1 MFYLL
6 IISIKQFQIIQNH
19 YIYASNI
26 VDRRR
31 FVIKSDNKRNALSA
45 AAAEAAGEERAPE
58 SAEGE
63 PSKNSQEVGVEKVIV
78 EVFELQKYIKN
89 KLTNKKQAAKF
100 IFL

>member
-6 IISIKQFQIIQNH
+6 IISINSF
-19 YIYASNI
+19 YIEPLYICNSTV

-63 PSKNSQEVGVEKVIV
+63 PSEK
-78 EVFELQKYIKN
+78 L
-89 KLTNKKQAAKF
+89 AR
-100 IFL
+100 

>member
-6 IISIKQFQIIQNH
+6 IISINSFKLYRTTIII
-19 YIYASNI
+19 YIRRNINI
-26 VDRRR
+26 VDWR
-31 FVIKSDNKRNALSA
+31 RNALSA

-78 EVFELQKYIKN
+78 EVFELQ
-89 KLTNKKQAAKF
+89 
-100 IFL
+100 

>member
-6 IISIKQFQIIQNH
+6 IISINSFKLYNH
-19 YIYASNI
+19 YYYIYLQFNGNV

-31 FVIKSDNKRNALSA
+31 FVIKSNKRNALSA

-63 PSKNSQEVGVEKVIV
+63 PSV
-78 EVFELQKYIKN
+78 L
-89 KLTNKKQAAKF
+89 KK
-100 IFL
+100 

>member
-6 IISIKQFQIIQNH
+6 IISIYRFKLYRTII
-19 YIYASNI
+19 YNI

-63 PSKNSQEVGVEKVIV
+63 P
-78 EVFELQKYIKN
+78 
-89 KLTNKKQAAKF
+89 
-100 IFL
+100 

>member
-6 IISIKQFQIIQNH
+6 IISINSFCIEPLYMQFNG
-19 YIYASNI
+19 NI

-31 FVIKSDNKRNALSA
+31 FVIKSDNKMNALSA

-78 EVFELQKYIKN
+78 EVFELQ
-89 KLTNKKQAAKF
+89 
-100 IFL
+100 